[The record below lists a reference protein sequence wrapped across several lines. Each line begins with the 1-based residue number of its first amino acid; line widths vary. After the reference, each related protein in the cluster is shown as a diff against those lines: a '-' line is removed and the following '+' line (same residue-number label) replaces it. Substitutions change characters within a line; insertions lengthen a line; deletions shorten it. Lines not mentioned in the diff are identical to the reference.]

1 PEATFKTVELLKGV
15 FSEGTARS
23 AQGSGLDLEGFAG
36 KTGTTNDF
44 KDAWFV
50 GFSSEILALIW
61 VGYDDTEK
69 VGLTGAAAA
78 LPLWVDFMKEARPF
92 YQKKDFSRP

>member
-1 PEATFKTVELLKGV
+1 MAKMMMGAIQY
-15 FSEGTARS
+15 GTATRMKSYGLQVETS
-23 AQGSGLDLEGFAG
+23 A

-78 LPLWVDFMKEARPF
+78 LPLWVDFMKDARPF